1 MTGRRKAVL
10 VTAVATILLLV
21 AAACGDDD
29 TEATPTTTSVED
41 SASSTSTDQTDD
53 DTTTSEAADTS
64 TTTEPVEL
72 TDSFRGVT
80 ADTILVGFTTV
91 DFARLNQNFG
101 LELTFADGVPAMEA
115 VVADLNERGGIL
127 GRRIELV
134 SRRFVPVG
142 PVEVEAICVELT
154 EDLGVFAVLG
164 GFAGPG
170 AEDVNDCITDT
181 HETIIVG
188 GTPTP
193 QQLARARAPWIS
205 NTMERERRAR
215 GLVAVL
221 EAEGRLAELGVIGIL
236 ASTPNDAGVVDAA
249 RDAFTAAGTEVAFD
263 AIVSTTGDETATR
276 GEVDVFFERGRAE
289 GVDTFLFIGDDAYA
303 NEQLIA
309 RSGDTNLLWLYSD
322 SVQGWNTDPPPGL
335 DDVPLLLATGSG
347 EGSRDDPAWGNC
359 IELVDAAY
367 DTEIRPPHEL
377 AVGETNHWSALSTA
391 CLNVRL
397 FEQVATA
404 AGADLTNESFAAAAA
419 GLGAYELPGSPFA
432 SLGPGK
438 PDGLDTVRLTT
449 WDHGAGQWTPISDPF
464 DVTG

>member
-1 MTGRRKAVL
+1 MRNHRITTVIVALVL
-10 VTAVATILLLV
+10 ALV

-29 TEATPTTTSVED
+29 STSSPSSTTTTAEE
-41 SASSTSTDQTDD
+41 STTTTAAV
-53 DTTTSEAADTS
+53 DTTT
-64 TTTEPVEL
+64 TTEAVEL

-91 DFARLNQNFG
+91 DFERLNQNFG
-101 LELTFADGVPAMEA
+101 LELTFADAVPAMEA
-115 VVADLNERGGIL
+115 VVAHLNDQGGIL

-170 AEDVNDCITDT
+170 AEDVNDCLTDT

-193 QQLARARAPWIS
+193 QQLERARASWIS

-221 EAEGRLAELGVIGIL
+221 DAEGRLDELGELGII

-249 RDAFTAAGTEVAFD
+249 RDAFTQAGATVAFD
-263 AIVSTTGDETATR
+263 ATVSTTGDETATR
-276 GEVDVFFERGRAE
+276 AEVDVFFERARAE

-303 NEQLIA
+303 NEQLIL
-309 RSGDTNLLWLYSD
+309 RSGDTNLVWLFSD
-322 SVQGWNTDPPPGL
+322 NVQGWNTDPPPGL
-335 DDVPLLLATGSG
+335 DDVPLILASGSG
-347 EGSRDDPAWGNC
+347 DGSRDDPAWGNC
-359 IELVDAAY
+359 IELVDEAY
-367 DTEIRPPHEL
+367 GTEVRPPHEL
-377 AVGETNHWSALSTA
+377 EVGETNYWSALANA

-397 FEQVATA
+397 FAAVAAA
-404 AGADLTNESFAAAAA
+404 AGPDLTNESFTAAAESF
-419 GLGAYELPGSPFA
+419 GDYELPGSPFA

-438 PDGLDTVRLTT
+438 PDGLDTLRLTT
-449 WDHGAGQWTPISDPF
+449 WDHDAGRWTPISDPF
-464 DVTG
+464 DAG